1 MTNSDMNVNCAG
13 LRWLVALLCLPCSM
27 AGAADTAGVDTS
39 EWVCEY
45 CVTEKGYSGEVEGGI
60 GYVSEDSF
68 KYGEYNGL
76 EQDGAYLIGNAAAR
90 YRDGDA
96 GFFDF
101 RARDLGLDTRSVD
114 ISGGR
119 QGGYR
124 LFLNYEGIPHNISDS
139 VRTPYLGAGS
149 DTQVLPSG
157 WVYAGSTA
165 GMTQLNSSLQ
175 DVDLQTMRKRLGVGA
190 VFNPASKWQTAIN
203 VRHEVRDGQ
212 KRSAG
217 SFMFNSAQLVEPV
230 DYVTDEVD
238 ASASYTTGKWQT
250 RLAYYGSFFTN
261 HDASLTWRNA
271 YNPLS
276 AGADTGQLALPPDNH
291 FNQFLLSSG
300 YQLSERTRISGDVAL
315 GRMEQDEALLAATK
329 NPVLAAVLPALPR
342 QSADARVDT
351 VTANLKINS
360 TVTDKLRLN
369 AAYRYN
375 DRNNKTPSAVFDWV
389 KTDTYAALA
398 RSNLP
403 YSFTDNTVN
412 LGGDY
417 RYDKRVRLSAGYDY
431 ERKDRTNQEVDRTT
445 ENSGWGKVSVRV
457 RDNFDVAIKGGHS
470 ERDASGYHQV
480 PEVIPPENP
489 LMTKYNLADR
499 SRDSGSIHAGFT
511 PHDRISIGLSADYA
525 QDTYSKSVLGLTD
538 SRDISVNADASV
550 VLTDATSLHVFTGW
564 EQISSEQVGSQA
576 YATPDWFAK
585 NDDTIDTF
593 GIGVK
598 HQLIQDKV
606 DVGADYTLSHST
618 GEVSVVTGAP
628 GADFP
633 DLKSD
638 LDTVQLYADYRL
650 KDNMT
655 VHAAYLYEN
664 YDSRNWMLDGVYPA
678 TVSNVIAFGEVSP
691 EYSVHAVMVSL
702 RYRF

>member
-1 MTNSDMNVNCAG
+1 MTKRDMNMDCTG
-13 LRWLVALLCLPCSM
+13 MRWLLALLCLPCSM
-27 AGAADTAGVDTS
+27 AGAAETAGVDTS
-39 EWVCEY
+39 GWDCEY
-45 CVTEKGYSGEVEGGI
+45 CVIEKGYNGELEGGV
-60 GYVSEDSF
+60 GTVSEGSYKF
-68 KYGEYNGL
+68 GEYNGL
-76 EQDGAYLIGNAAAR
+76 ERDGAFLIGNAMAR
-90 YRDGDA
+90 YRDGNA
-96 GFFDF
+96 GYLDL
-101 RARDLGLDTRSVD
+101 RARDVGLDTRSVD
-114 ISGGR
+114 ISSGK
-119 QGGYR
+119 QGSYG

-149 DTQVLPSG
+149 DTQVLPSS
-157 WVYAGSTA
+157 WVNAGSTA

-175 DVDLQTMRKRLGVGA
+175 NVDLKTLRKRLGVGA
-190 VFNPASKWQTAIN
+190 VFIPADKWETAIK
-203 VRHEVRDGQ
+203 VRHELKTGQ
-212 KRSAG
+212 NRSAG

-238 ASASYTTGKWQT
+238 ASATYTTRKWQT

-261 HDASLTWRNA
+261 HDASLTWQNA
-271 YNPLS
+271 YNPLTT
-276 AGADTGQLALPPDNH
+276 GADIGQLALPPDNH

-315 GRMEQDEALLAATK
+315 GRMEQDETLLAATR
-329 NPVLAAVLPALPR
+329 NPTLAVALPR
-342 QSADARVDT
+342 SSADASVDT

-375 DRNNKTPSAVFDWV
+375 DRNNKTPSVVFDWV
-389 KTDTYAALA
+389 KTDTFAALA
-398 RSNLP
+398 RRNLP
-403 YSFTDNTVN
+403 YSFTDNIAN

-417 RYDKRVRLSAGYDY
+417 RYNKRVRLSAGYDY
-431 ERKDRTNQEVDRTT
+431 TRKDRTNQEVDRTT
-445 ENSGWGKVSVRV
+445 ENSGWGKVSMRV

-489 LMTKYNLADR
+489 LMTKYYLADR
-499 SRDSGSIHAGFT
+499 SRDSGSIQAGFT
-511 PHDRISIGLSADYA
+511 PHERISIGLSADYS
-525 QDTYSKSVLGLTD
+525 QDNYTKSVLGLTD
-538 SRDISVNADASV
+538 SRDISFNADASV
-550 VLTDATSLHVFTGW
+550 VLTDVTSLHVFTGW
-564 EQISSEQVGSQA
+564 EQIKSEQVGSQA
-576 YATPDWFAK
+576 YSTPDWFAK

-598 HQLIQDKV
+598 HQLIQDKL

-618 GEVSVVTGAP
+618 GEISVVTGAP

-633 DLKSD
+633 DLTSD

-664 YDSRNWMLDGVYPA
+664 YDSRNWMLDGVYPD
-678 TVSNVIAFGEVSP
+678 TVSNVLSFGEVSP
-691 EYSVHAVMVSL
+691 EYSVHAVMISL
-702 RYRF
+702 RYLF